1 MEFHPALLPLAGLAI
16 GVAFGAATERSGFCT
31 MGAVSD
37 WAGLGDATRLRAW
50 ALAAAIAIA
59 GAQAL
64 HIAGTIDLSRSLY
77 AGTRLLWLGH
87 LAGGAL
93 FGVGMT
99 YAGGCASR
107 ALARLGAGNL
117 KSLVVLLVLAV
128 AAMATMRGLLAPL
141 RIALVDASAI
151 ALPRAQSL
159 PDLLASRA
167 PALRAAIAA
176 LAALALASWAL
187 RDARLRARTALVAGA
202 CAAGALAVAA
212 WAATGILGHDDF
224 EPAPLA
230 SLTFV
235 APASETM
242 LYAMFSTGSRFTFP
256 VATCVGMVAG
266 AAASALVGGRFRW
279 EGFADRADL
288 ARHVLGAAAMGVGGV
303 LALGCTIGQGVAGIS
318 TLSLGALL
326 TIAGI
331 IAGGAL
337 ATRALAEGSWRE
349 ALHLR

>member
-16 GVAFGAATERSGFCT
+16 GATLGAATERSGFCT

-64 HIAGTIDLSRSLY
+64 HLAGAIDLSRSLY

-93 FGVGMT
+93 FGVGMA

-141 RIALVDASAI
+141 RVALVDASAI
-151 ALPRAQSL
+151 ALPRAQSM
-159 PDLLASRA
+159 PELLAPGA
-167 PALRAAIAA
+167 PVPRAAIAA
-176 LAALALASWAL
+176 LASLALALWAL
-187 RDARLRARTALVAGA
+187 TDARLRARSALVAA
-202 CAAGALAVAA
+202 Q
-212 WAATGILGHDDF
+212 AATGILGRDDF

-235 APASETM
+235 APAAETM

-266 AAASALVGGRFRW
+266 AAASALAAGRFRW

-318 TLSLGALL
+318 TLSLGSML

-331 IAGGAL
+331 LAGGAL

-349 ALHLR
+349 ALRLR

>member
-16 GVAFGAATERSGFCT
+16 GAAFGAATERSGFCT

-64 HIAGTIDLSRSLY
+64 HLAGAIDLSRSLY
-77 AGTRLLWLGH
+77 AGKRLLWLGH

-159 PDLLASRA
+159 PDLLAPGA
-167 PALRAAIAA
+167 PVLRAAIAA
-176 LAALALASWAL
+176 LAALALAFWAL

-235 APASETM
+235 APTAEAM
-242 LYAMFSTGSRFTFP
+242 LYAMFSTGSSVTFP
-256 VATCVGMVAG
+256 VATCAGMVAG
-266 AAASALVGGRFRW
+266 AAASALAAGRFRW

-326 TIAGI
+326 TVAGI
-331 IAGGAL
+331 VAGGAL

-349 ALHLR
+349 ALRLR

>member
-59 GAQAL
+59 GTQAL
-64 HIAGTIDLSRSLY
+64 HLAGAIDLSRSLY
-77 AGTRLLWLGH
+77 AGKRLLWLGH

-159 PDLLASRA
+159 PDLLAPGA
-167 PALRAAIAA
+167 PVLRAAIAA
-176 LAALALASWAL
+176 LAALALALWAL
-187 RDARLRARTALVAGA
+187 RDARLRARAALVAGA

-224 EPAPLA
+224 EPAPLS
-230 SLTFV
+230 SLAFV
-235 APASETM
+235 APTAEAM
-242 LYAMFSTGSRFTFP
+242 LYAMFSTGSSFTFP
-256 VATCVGMVAG
+256 VATCVGMAAG
-266 AAASALVGGRFRW
+266 AAASALAAGRFRW

-326 TIAGI
+326 TVAGI
-331 IAGGAL
+331 VAGGAL

-349 ALHLR
+349 ALRLR

>member
-1 MEFHPALLPLAGLAI
+1 MEATAALLPLAGLAI

-50 ALAAAIAIA
+50 ALAAAIALA

-64 HIAGTIDLSRSLY
+64 HLAGAIDLSTSLY
-77 AGTRLLWLGH
+77 AGKRLLWLGH
-87 LAGGAL
+87 VAGGAL
-93 FGVGMT
+93 FGIGMT

-159 PDLLASRA
+159 PELLAPGSA
-167 PALRAAIAA
+167 AARAAIAA
-176 LAALALASWAL
+176 IATIALAAWALAGG
-187 RDARLRARTALVAGA
+187 RLRARLPLLAGA
-202 CAAGALAVAA
+202 CVVGALVVAA
-212 WAATGILGHDDF
+212 WATTGILGHDEF

-230 SLTFV
+230 ALSFV
-235 APASETM
+235 APVADTM
-242 LYAMFSTGSRFTFP
+242 VYAMFSTGTSFAFP
-256 VATCVGMVAG
+256 AATCVGVVAG
-266 AAASALVGGRFRW
+266 AAASSLAGGRFRW

-288 ARHVLGAAAMGVGGV
+288 ARHVLGAAAMGIGGV
-303 LALGCTIGQGVAGIS
+303 LALGCSIGQGVSGLS
-318 TLSLGALL
+318 TLSAGSALTL
-326 TIAGI
+326 AGI
-331 IAGGAL
+331 LAGGAL

-349 ALHLR
+349 ALRAR

>member
-1 MEFHPALLPLAGLAI
+1 MELQAALLPACGLAI
-16 GVAFGAATERSGFCT
+16 GAAFGATTERSGFCT

-59 GAQAL
+59 GTQAL
-64 HIAGTIDLSRSLY
+64 HLLGAIDLSRSLY
-77 AGTRLLWLGH
+77 GGTRLLWLGH

-93 FGVGMT
+93 FGIGMT
-99 YAGGCASR
+99 CAGGCASR

-128 AAMATMRGLLAPL
+128 AAAATMRGLLAPL
-141 RIALVDASAI
+141 RVALVDASAI

-159 PDLLASRA
+159 PDLLAPGIA
-167 PALRAAIAA
+167 PARAAIAA
-176 LAALALASWAL
+176 AAVLALAAWAL
-187 RDARLRARTALVAGA
+187 RDARLRARRMLVAGA
-202 CAAGALAVAA
+202 VATGALAVAA

-235 APASETM
+235 APVAETA
-242 LYAMFSTGSRFTFP
+242 LYAMLSTGSSVTFP
-256 VATCVGMVAG
+256 VATCAGMVAG
-266 AAASALVGGRFRW
+266 AAASALAGGRFRW

-303 LALGCTIGQGVAGIS
+303 LALGCTIGQGIAGVS

-326 TIAGI
+326 TVAGI
-331 IAGGAL
+331 LAGGAL

-349 ALHLR
+349 ALRLR